1 MIYIVTPSQMK
12 ELGKTLIF
20 LSFPQKVNSLNTRV
34 FLLLTKKRAT
44 FKKQLLKILNQNV
57 SNPINSKLPK
67 HNSIS
72 LFKNTPLTI

>member
-1 MIYIVTPSQMK
+1 MIYIITPSQMK

>member
-1 MIYIVTPSQMK
+1 MIYIITPSQMK
-12 ELGKTLIF
+12 ELSKTLIF

-34 FLLLTKKRAT
+34 FLLHTKKIANL
-44 FKKQLLKILNQNV
+44 KKQLLKLLNQNV